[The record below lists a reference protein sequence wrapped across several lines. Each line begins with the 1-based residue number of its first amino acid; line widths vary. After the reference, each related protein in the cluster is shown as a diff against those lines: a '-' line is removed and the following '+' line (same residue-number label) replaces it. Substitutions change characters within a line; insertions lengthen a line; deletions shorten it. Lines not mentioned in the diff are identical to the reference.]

1 MNKFNWLKGISFGI
15 LIWLAAFVIGAIL
28 VAMGATLNVWWMLVL
43 AVIAGA
49 LSYIFAGNANPRTT
63 GQAFGYGLT
72 WAVIG
77 LALDLAITY
86 RFSGTTV
93 IASMWTYWFGYA
105 LVLMAPW
112 LNVGAGQQTEVTA

>member
-28 VAMGATLNVWWMLVL
+28 VAMGAVLNVWWMLVL

-63 GQAFGYGLT
+63 GQAFGYGIT

-77 LALDLAITY
+77 LVLDLAVTY

-93 IASMWTYWFGYA
+93 IAGMWTYWLGYA

-112 LNVGAGQQTEVTA
+112 LNVGAGQQTQVTA